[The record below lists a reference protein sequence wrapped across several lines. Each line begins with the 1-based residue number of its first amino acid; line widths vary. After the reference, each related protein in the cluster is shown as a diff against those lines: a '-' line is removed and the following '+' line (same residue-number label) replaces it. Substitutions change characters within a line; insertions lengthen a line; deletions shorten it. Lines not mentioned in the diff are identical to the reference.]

1 VPEAKHVL
9 PFAQLAK
16 RSRIDL
22 IWGYASISGVM
33 FWSTCNRGN
42 RAQSVPASTL

>member
-1 VPEAKHVL
+1 MPEAKHVL

-33 FWSTCNRGN
+33 FEVLAIVGIERNLCLQVR
-42 RAQSVPASTL
+42 